1 MIQSRATALQ
11 LKNGR
16 KAKFVK
22 KKKKKMT
29 VTLVVLKMRLLR
41 QF

>member
-1 MIQSRATALQ
+1 MKQSRATALQ

-22 KKKKKMT
+22 KKKKMT

>member
-22 KKKKKMT
+22 KKKMT
-29 VTLVVLKMRLLR
+29 VTLVVTKMRLLR

>member
-22 KKKKKMT
+22 KKKKK
-29 VTLVVLKMRLLR
+29 KKKK
-41 QF
+41 